1 MEERERTRRD
11 ETIVSDRTQ
20 EPKQYQ
26 VNILNDDFTTFE
38 FVIDVVMS
46 VFFKSLSEAEEIAN
60 ITHAKGKAAVGVYS
74 YDIAHSKVAKA
85 VALARAQNFPLRFE
99 VVPFDKLR
107 SYNNQ

>member
-1 MEERERTRRD
+1 MEERERSRRD

-38 FVIDVVMS
+38 FVIEVVMS

-60 ITHAKGKAAVGVYS
+60 ITHVKGKAAVGVYS
-74 YDIAHSKVAKA
+74 YDLAHSKVAKA
-85 VALARAQNFPLRFE
+85 VALARAQNYPLRFE
-99 VVPFDKLR
+99 VVPYDK
-107 SYNNQ
+107 SKSQNNQ